1 MSALMQK
8 AKIALVLSLGLAAT
22 PLHAETLL
30 VTADQLYTS
39 SDAGVI
45 DGGAVLIEDG
55 KIAAVGHL
63 AAMSVPAGTRTLEA
77 AVVLPGFIDS
87 HALVGVSGAYNIH
100 ADQDGFEAST
110 PSGAQFRVLD
120 SFNPAELLVTEAL
133 RKGTTTVHVTPRP
146 TAPIAGR
153 SAVFKTAG
161 TVADEMLLREDPA
174 VFFTLGEAPKM
185 AFGDK
190 SGPGTRMATAAL
202 IRAELYKAQE
212 WAAKDEDER
221 EPDLAMASLAE
232 VLAGNTLAVFT
243 AHREDDIA
251 TALRIARE
259 FDLRAVINYGTE
271 AFLMRPMLR
280 EAGATVVLA
289 PPMQRP
295 AGLEKWNTTIEAAAL
310 LHEGGVPFV
319 FATGY
324 EAYVPKSRILLWE
337 SAIAVANGLPA
348 EQAVRAA
355 TIEAARLWGVED
367 RVGSLEPG
375 KDADLVLFNGD
386 PFEYTTHVK
395 QVLVDGEVVVDN
407 R

>member
-221 EPDLAMASLAE
+221 EPDLAMASLAD